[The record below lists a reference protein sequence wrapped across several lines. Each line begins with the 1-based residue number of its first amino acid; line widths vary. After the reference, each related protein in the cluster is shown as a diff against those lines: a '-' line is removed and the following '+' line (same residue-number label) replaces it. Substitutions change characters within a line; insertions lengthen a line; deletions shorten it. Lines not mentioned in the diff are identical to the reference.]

1 MAKDQKGPERN
12 DKPLWITRRKR
23 DYDKYCRYEK
33 LLANS
38 YKKDE
43 VIVFFEST
51 PTEKEINTVK
61 ESFRLD
67 GFDPKMISI
76 RRCDNCNIPVLLFQS
91 KNIHTVVSSDGVRAG
106 SGHAST
112 TVGEHYSLN
121 FFNRT
126 PFDKKDGLQFRQQ
139 PGETAARKEKI
150 VVAVLDTGFDQHLI
164 DPAYLWQGTATNQD
178 AECYKNVTTGWNFVN
193 DTSDFNDDSLNHH
206 GSIVS
211 QYIINEFK
219 KSSMNSVQIMPL
231 KTHDKNGVGDLFGI
245 ICAIHFAIAKGAN
258 IINASWGFYY
268 YFEEPIPYLKK
279 LITKTLQDKG
289 IVFVT
294 AAGNKIPEE
303 DVIAQQIYLSELGLH
318 LTADELRDL
327 AIHNFYPAHL
337 STNKNSVITATTTDG
352 RTTVSPTQNYSNA
365 FTDIGVLA
373 DKVTIDSMQFQV
385 PFAGMTDMIS
395 GSSFA
400 TAIMTG
406 IVGAHCEK
414 NTYTPGVRNEDVIKH
429 LISTGHAN
437 TEPALKKKYIKK
449 GSWTK
454 KG

>member
-1 MAKDQKGPERN
+1 MAKDQKGPKRN
-12 DKPLWITRRKR
+12 DKPLWITEKKRDVRKR
-23 DYDKYCRYEK
+23 CRYEK
-33 LLANS
+33 LLTDS

-43 VIVFFEST
+43 VIVFFKET
-51 PTEKEINTVK
+51 PSEKEINIVRD
-61 ESFRLD
+61 SFRLD
-67 GFDPKMISI
+67 GFDPRSITI

-91 KNIHTVVSSDGVRAG
+91 KNIHTVINSDGVRAG
-106 SGHAST
+106 SGPATT
-112 TVGEHYSLN
+112 TVGEKYSLN

-126 PFDKKDGLQFRQQ
+126 PFDKKDGLQLRSQQ
-139 PGETAARKEKI
+139 SEYTRKKETI
-150 VVAVLDTGFDQHLI
+150 VVAVLDTGFDQKLV
-164 DPAYLWQGTATNQD
+164 DPAYLWHGGTNSQD
-178 AECYKNVTTGWNFVN
+178 AECYKNVATGWNFIN
-193 DTSDFNDDSLNHH
+193 DTADFSDDNPNRH

-219 KSSMNSVQIMPL
+219 KSVENNVQIMPL
-231 KTHDKNGVGDLFGI
+231 KTHDKDGVGELFGI

-268 YFEEPIPYLKK
+268 YYEEPIPYLKK

-289 IVFVT
+289 IIFVT
-294 AAGNKIPEE
+294 AAGNKVADE
-303 DVIAQQIYLSELGLH
+303 DIIAQQIYLSEFGLN

-337 STNKNSVITATTTDG
+337 SAKNSVITATTTDG
-352 RTTVSPTQNYSNA
+352 KTTVSPTQNYSNA
-365 FTDIGVLA
+365 FTDLGVLA
-373 DKVTIDSMQFQV
+373 DKVTVDSMQFQV

-400 TAIMTG
+400 TAIASG
-406 IVGAHCEK
+406 VVGAYCKKSMYAAGLK
-414 NTYTPGVRNEDVIKH
+414 NSDFISYLT
-429 LISTGHAN
+429 STGHVN
-437 TEPALKKKYIKK
+437 NEPALQKKYIKK